1 MEVKCVNVTGISSI
15 WVSKNNKSPHGMLGS
30 NSKKPFSALQGGEG
44 FGMRW
49 AAPVKELRP
58 KTIIARKLRLNATDV
73 ERKLWRALRESG
85 LPWRF
90 RRQHPIGRYIAD
102 FACPARKLVIEL
114 DGGQHA
120 AQEETDDVRT
130 AELARYG
137 YRVIR
142 FWNNDVVENLDGVM
156 ETIKRALEAPPPHP
170 TLSAPEG
177 GEGFE

>member
-1 MEVKCVNVTGISSI
+1 MSSASFG
-15 WVSKNNKSPHGMLGS
+15 VPYAKAVCPGGFAGNTPSADTSP
-30 NSKKPFSALQGGEG
+30 
-44 FGMRW
+44 
-49 AAPVKELRP
+49 
-58 KTIIARKLRLNATDV
+58 
-73 ERKLWRALRESG
+73 
-85 LPWRF
+85 
-90 RRQHPIGRYIAD
+90 D